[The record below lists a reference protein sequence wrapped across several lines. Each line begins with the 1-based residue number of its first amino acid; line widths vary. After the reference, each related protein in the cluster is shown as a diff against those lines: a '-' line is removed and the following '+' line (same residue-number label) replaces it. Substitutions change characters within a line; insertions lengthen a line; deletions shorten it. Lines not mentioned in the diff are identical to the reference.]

1 MRISLFDLAKRSQY
15 LSTSCVYKKHNK
27 KSFARCLYTLVHDT
41 KLQRLMKKIAYI
53 YVITFLVLGT
63 SCKSI
68 KNLAARDD
76 SRREKKQPA
85 NQSGELVFL
94 DNVSVTP
101 GSAKTATAG

>member
-1 MRISLFDLAKRSQY
+1 
-15 LSTSCVYKKHNK
+15 
-27 KSFARCLYTLVHDT
+27 
-41 KLQRLMKKIAYI
+41 MKKIAYI
-53 YVITFLVLGT
+53 YYITFLVLGT

-101 GSAKTATAG
+101 GSAKTATAESGKTSKKYQPYSKSGYFNI